1 MTSLLTIRA
10 AASGTPSYAVDAVP
24 HAYEEAGRVQF
35 KAMPGVR
42 WIADR
47 GSPNGRGFYRGPV
60 EAIRIVTA
68 TLEAAGVCKVQWEAS
83 EITAP
88 ATGGALGFPAKLR
101 DYQADGVSWLRWQ
114 LARTRGAL
122 LADDMGIG
130 KTAQAIV
137 ALDAP
142 GRLSANTLVIC
153 PAVVVRKWGSEIAKW
168 QRAEGK
174 HTWRVI
180 SYEGFRKAWKAA
192 PEQFAEVEALVLDEI
207 HYCSNPKA
215 KRTVAIAEFITT
227 HPAVLRIGLSGTPM
241 LVRPIDL
248 WQPLDLLW
256 PGRFGTRWAF
266 GKRYCNG
273 QYVEI
278 PKTDKHAWDDSG
290 VSRPDELAIRLQ
302 ACMLRRTKSQV
313 ALELPERTRV
323 VHEVELPPKALKDL
337 QHATAAI
344 DWRGSSA
351 HGASVSTLLGNV
363 EAYKVAAAI
372 ELVGD
377 IVIAGGRVLVLTTR
391 VSTAKDLGLALGA
404 PVVYGETPSNEREE
418 ILRDA
423 TIGVATMTSVTT
435 GIDLV
440 GYDHIVF
447 TGLDWIPSVLLQ
459 AESRIHRIGQHRPV
473 TIYYLV
479 GVGTLDEVVRERVI
493 ERLETFDTIT
503 GAQGDEGDLAKDLS
517 GGSDDDLLAA
527 MVAAVTR
534 KAA

>member
-10 AASGTPSYAVDAVP
+10 AAASNPSYVVDAVP

-42 WIADR
+42 WIADPS
-47 GSPNGRGFYRGPV
+47 SPNSRGFFRGPV
-60 EAIRIVTA
+60 EAVRIVAA
-68 TLEAAGVCKVQWEAS
+68 TLEAAGVCKVVWGVAAQLELDR
-83 EITAP
+83 TARRLN
-88 ATGGALGFPAKLR
+88 AGLR
-101 DYQADGVSWLRWQ
+101 DYQLDGVSWLRWQ
-114 LARTRGAL
+114 LSHSRGAL

-168 QRAEGK
+168 QRTEGK
-174 HTWRVI
+174 HTWRVM

-192 PEQFAEVEALVLDEI
+192 PEQFAEIEALVLDEI
-207 HYCSNPKA
+207 HYCSNPTA
-215 KRTVAIAEFITT
+215 LRTVAVAELVAA
-227 HPAVLRIGLSGTPM
+227 HPGVLRIGLSGTPM
-241 LVRPIDL
+241 LVRPSDL

-256 PGRFGTRWAF
+256 PGRFGSKWAF
-266 GKRYCNG
+266 EKRYCNG
-273 QYVEI
+273 RYVEI
-278 PKTDKHAWDDSG
+278 PQTEKMVWDASG
-290 VSRPDELAIRLQ
+290 VSRPEELGIRLQ

-313 ALELPERTRV
+313 ALELPQRTRV

-337 QHATAAI
+337 QHAASAI
-344 DWRGSSA
+344 DWRSGNP
-351 HGASVSTLLGNV
+351 HGASISTLLGNV
-363 EAYKVAAAI
+363 EAYKVAAA
-372 ELVGD
+372 EAMAKD
-377 IVIAGGRVLVLTTR
+377 IVAAGGRVLVLTTR
-391 VSTAKDLGLALGA
+391 VQTAKDLGIDLNA
-404 PVVYGETPSNEREE
+404 PVVFGETPSDEREE

-440 GYDHIVF
+440 GYDHIIF
-447 TGLDWIPSVLLQ
+447 TGLDWVPSVLLQ

-503 GAQGDEGDLAKDLS
+503 GAQGDEGALAKDLS